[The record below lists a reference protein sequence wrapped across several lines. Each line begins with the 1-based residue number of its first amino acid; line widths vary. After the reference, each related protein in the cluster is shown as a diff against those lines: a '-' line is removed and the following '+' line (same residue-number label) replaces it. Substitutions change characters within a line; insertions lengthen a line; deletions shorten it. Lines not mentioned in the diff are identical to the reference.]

1 MSSGKLI
8 GDGSSA
14 LPGAV
19 HQVNVKQLFNLLD
32 DNDLAVVRQSK
43 QLIQEN
49 LLTTKESWM
58 VSMLLDYYLAT
69 HSDEALKVLAS
80 VNEQHEKVLL
90 DKLHES
96 MKCPERQLAILRV
109 VLYAIGIEPSWL
121 HHIGHTP
128 LFTDIIKCVK
138 FDTDVP
144 VLMTALTILSALLP
158 VLPKHTIQYLADFF
172 EIFGRVAT
180 FCCQKPGNVPEIFLL
195 HLQASLYAFFH
206 RLYGIYPCN
215 FLNFL
220 RKFVRREE
228 NRIIYKEIV
237 KPMLERV
244 RFNPLIITGSK
255 EMEVVSSRWHSKET
269 HDIIASCASLI
280 LDPIEGTLY
289 KDEEF
294 PTFFPCQRRNSS
306 KRNSSVDLSA
316 FVAGIPTGNYKDSF
330 LSSGS
335 LDLNLSTLCQPLK
348 GDVLTPDPMLW
359 WSPSL
364 DMQLTT
370 PPVSQMASA
379 APSKGGTPISTL
391 YNGSETPISHHG
403 SRLGSCELE
412 RCSIKATPVSFS
424 EEELKSSPI
433 RATFELSENS
443 LECTKEKIDFAEEVN
458 SPSDE
463 KKDLEFSVQTL
474 NNFVNNFIS
483 NDQSDVCDVEVAE
496 LTRHCPSNANID
508 PLKFSS
514 VSDSEIPGV
523 LKTSPCEK
531 LSSES
536 VKQFM
541 KKVNRIRFTSM
552 TGETDVDNFL
562 MQDRTQSICRSRS
575 CPNLFVTAH
584 SMDASMESKSIS
596 SASGKVDAKLAQVEN
611 VATQTEDP
619 NLISSFTD
627 DQSLSNM
634 SEQHSELFNLYHF
647 LLSPSPFSLC
657 LKCKK
662 PLDAVPAQAQELPVQ
677 TISVDPS
684 SSNNYLSPVEML
696 DQLLT
701 MGAAQ
706 HAKELNQIPLA
717 SQAQVSWTH
726 FGGSAPADEV
736 NILRNQILL
745 MQNQLTYE
753 RFQREGFA
761 KLACRK
767 QINASHIMALKE
779 QNTAVLDQLRLQER
793 EARNLQETVK
803 RLQEANCVLKQAED
817 KRQHSAVVQLK
828 TALAECEELKA
839 KNQFLNNTLSDKE
852 KMAKE
857 DRNNLQ
863 EANQKLFQAEKRL
876 ELMEEQDAD
885 KEKLKEQ
892 MLILKKEL
900 LLMGELQR
908 QYQEKLEGIDNQ
920 CTEKEKRQDYVN
932 ALESEIKDLQKCLQ
946 QKEVLSDNWKTRYT
960 ELDESHKTKDAVI
973 DELRKCLD
981 GVKSKYSE
989 QIKVTEAKCESVMKV
1004 NQNLQNHILIL
1015 RGEIEVLKKKSLGQ
1029 NELLPESIA
1038 HERDTTHAFPTTR
1051 EVSTECGL
1059 ETKSELP
1066 VS

>member
-1 MSSGKLI
+1 MSDSKVI
-8 GDGSSA
+8 GEGSNA
-14 LPGAV
+14 LPGTV
-19 HQVNVKQLFNLLD
+19 QQVDVKQLFNLLD

-49 LLTTKESWM
+49 LQTTKESWM
-58 VSMLLDYYLAT
+58 ISMLLDYYLTT
-69 HSDEALKVLAS
+69 HSDEALKILSS

-109 VLYAIGIEPSWL
+109 VLYAIGIEPTWL
-121 HHIGHTP
+121 YHIGNTP
-128 LFTDIIKCVK
+128 LFSDIIKCVK

-158 VLPKHTIQYLADFF
+158 VLPKHTIQYLQDFF

-206 RLYGIYPCN
+206 RLYGIFPCN

-255 EMEVVSSRWHSKET
+255 EMELVSSRWHSKET

-280 LDPIEGTLY
+280 LDPIEGTMY
-289 KDEEF
+289 KDEDI
-294 PTFFPCQRRNSS
+294 PTLFSYQRRNS
-306 KRNSSVDLSA
+306 KRTSVDFSSI
-316 FVAGIPTGNYKDSF
+316 VAGVPTGSYKDSF

-370 PPVSQMASA
+370 PPVSQIASA

-391 YNGSETPISHHG
+391 YNESETPVNHHG

-412 RCSIKATPVSFS
+412 RGAIKATPVSFS
-424 EEELKSSPI
+424 EEELKSSPV

-443 LECTKEKIDFAEEVN
+443 LECNKEKIDFAEEVN

-463 KKDLEFSVQTL
+463 KKNLEFSVQTL
-474 NNFVNNFIS
+474 NNIVENFIT
-483 NDQSDVCDVEVAE
+483 NDQSDVCDVEVEE
-496 LTRHCPSNANID
+496 LTSQYPPNAIID

-514 VSDSEIPGV
+514 VSDSEIPGF
-523 LKTSPCEK
+523 LKPSPCEK

-536 VKQFM
+536 VKQFK

-562 MQDRTQSICRSRS
+562 MQDRSQSIFRSRS
-575 CPNLFVTAH
+575 CPNLFVAAH
-584 SMDASMESKSIS
+584 SMDTSLESKSIS
-596 SASGKVDAKLAQVEN
+596 SASGKVDTKLVQVEN
-611 VATQTEDP
+611 AATQTEDP

-634 SEQHSELFNLYHF
+634 SEQHCELFNLYHF

-662 PLDAVPAQAQELPVQ
+662 PIDVPTESEDAPVQ
-677 TISVDPS
+677 TVDQS
-684 SSNNYLSPVEML
+684 SCSNNYLSPVEML
-696 DQLLT
+696 DKLLT

-717 SQAQVSWTH
+717 SQSQVSWTH

-793 EARNLQETVK
+793 ETCNLQETVK
-803 RLQEANCVLKQAED
+803 RLQKTNCQLKQAED
-817 KRQHSAVVQLK
+817 KKQHSAVAQLK
-828 TALAECEELKA
+828 VALAECEELKA

-876 ELMEEQDAD
+876 ELMEEQVAD

-892 MLILKKEL
+892 MFILQKEL

-932 ALESEIKDLQKCLQ
+932 ALEAEMKDLRQCLQ
-946 QKEVLSDNWKTRYT
+946 QKEVLADNWKTRYS
-960 ELDESHKTKDAVI
+960 EHDENLKSKDVKI
-973 DELRKCLD
+973 DELKKCLD
-981 GVKSKYSE
+981 GVKCKYSE

-1029 NELLPESIA
+1029 NELLPESIVE
-1038 HERDTTHAFPTTR
+1038 ERDTTRAFPTTR